1 MRNAGERGRSGTAFE
16 LIESIDKPVVVVPP
30 DVARAGAL
38 SRVIVPLEG
47 TLSSS
52 LAPRHLIEIACDA
65 NLDVVVLHVH
75 DEASLPAFTDQ
86 PQHETDAWAE
96 EFLARYVPSRFG
108 DVRLEVRV
116 GRRNEEVL
124 RAAEELDAD
133 LIALGWSQDL
143 APGRAPV
150 VRGARAWTHSGD
162 ARPRLSCGDA
172 VLRARKEYLM
182 DKVAII
188 ARLKAG
194 AEARAAELLAQGAP
208 FDTNESGLERHVTTC
223 PPERSSLCSRDPRST
238 QSSTRWSVS
247 PSIGRC
253 CVLSTR
259 GGHSSTETPALRDLH
274 SSGSMA
280 ACERALDESSSS
292 GDRASAD
299 W

>member
-1 MRNAGERGRSGTAFE
+1 MTRVIAAVDNSLAARPVLATAQSLAELLGSTVDPVHVRTNGTRVASNETAAAGLELRVLTGPTVARLGEVAGADDVAAVVVGACGTPASSRPVGSTAFE
-16 LIESIDKPVVVVPP
+16 LVESLDKPVVVVPP

-52 LAPRHLIEIACDA
+52 LAPRHLMEIACDA

-150 VRGARAWTHSGD
+150 VR
-162 ARPRLSCGDA
+162 A
-172 VLRARKEYLM
+172 VLERGHIPVMLVPVYL
-182 DKVAII
+182 
-188 ARLKAG
+188 
-194 AEARAAELLAQGAP
+194 AATAS
-208 FDTNESGLERHVTTC
+208 SGLER
-223 PPERSSLCSRDPRST
+223 ST
-238 QSSTRWSVS
+238 SWTR
-247 PSIGRC
+247 
-253 CVLSTR
+253 
-259 GGHSSTETPALRDLH
+259 
-274 SSGSMA
+274 
-280 ACERALDESSSS
+280 
-292 GDRASAD
+292 
-299 W
+299 

>member
-1 MRNAGERGRSGTAFE
+1 MSPVRARSVASSCRSRGRSR
-16 LIESIDKPVVVVPP
+16 L
-30 DVARAGAL
+30 
-38 SRVIVPLEG
+38 
-47 TLSSS
+47 S

-133 LIALGWSQDL
+133 LIALGWSQISL
-143 APGRAPV
+143 PA
-150 VRGARAWTHSGD
+150 AR
-162 ARPRLSCGDA
+162 RSCA
-172 VLRARKEYLM
+172 VLERGHIPVMLVPVYLAATPSSGLERSTM

-188 ARLKAG
+188 ARLKA
-194 AEARAAELLAQGAP
+194 ALRRVLPSCLRRAHPSIQTRAVS
-208 FDTNESGLERHVTTC
+208 SGMSFTC
-223 PPERSSLCSRDPRST
+223 PPERSSLCSRDSRST